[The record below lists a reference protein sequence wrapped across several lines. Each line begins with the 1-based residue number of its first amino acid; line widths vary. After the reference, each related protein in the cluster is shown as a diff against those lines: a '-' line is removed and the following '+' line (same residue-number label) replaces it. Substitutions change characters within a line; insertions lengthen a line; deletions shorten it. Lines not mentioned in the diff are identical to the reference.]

1 VTPKDIEDLIS
12 TMDELTADGEGSEK
26 VNIFCE

>member
-12 TMDELTADGEGSEK
+12 TMDELTADVEGSEK